1 MAENKHIYASSLRGF
16 CSVEMCWNFLR
27 DIADALATLHARGI
41 YYGRIDLRSI
51 IVDGQHFLLSQD
63 DKGGCASSDI
73 WSMAA
78 AAMEL
83 MLGSPILN
91 GKGEDTMKANTP
103 VPILLNRECDTMNA
117 MLQRCL
123 AYDKAAR
130 PAAAEV
136 RTVAEKEIKRLAGK
150 KREPRQLFAGVKTDE
165 SNEIDKKWPESMF
178 DGMKN
183 IILILLLTFFTCLP
197 TMAQTSL
204 EANGENETAKL
215 LNAVLL
221 LRNASN
227 EEWNEAQDLFAKYA
241 NLVTLMDELKDREN
255 DCLLVKK
262 NVNHFGVNRIINAV
276 KRGRRV
282 QNSGKELLDG
292 ADARFKYSIYEKGV
306 KKGCTAAY
314 EMTKRSGKQ
323 VFVIIPYSATQKY
336 ETNLYVEGGTVY
348 QPTMRD
354 KNGVTYYYIDAEPG
368 PCDSDILKLKITNS
382 NSDANA
388 SFVIINH
395 NYRNK

>member
-1 MAENKHIYASSLRGF
+1 MAEHKHIYASSLRGY
-16 CSVEMCWNFLR
+16 CSVEMCWRFLH
-27 DIADALATLHARGI
+27 DLADALDALHARGA
-41 YYGRIDLRSI
+41 YYGRIDLRRI
-51 IVDGQHFLLSQD
+51 IVDGQHFLLPQD
-63 DKGGCASSDI
+63 GKGDCAAADI
-73 WSMAA
+73 WSLAA

-91 GKGEDTMKANTP
+91 GKGETVMKENTP
-103 VPILLNRECDTMNA
+103 VPILSNRECSAMNA
-117 MLQRCL
+117 LLQRCL
-123 AYDKAAR
+123 AYDKVAR

-136 RTVAEKEIKRLAGK
+136 RAIAYNEIQRLAMK
-150 KREPRQLFAGVKTDE
+150 KREARQLFVSTKAEE
-165 SNEIDKKWPESMF
+165 SDDIDKKWPESMV
-178 DGMKN
+178 DTMKST
-183 IILILLLTFFTCLP
+183 ILILVLAFFTCLP
-197 TMAQTSL
+197 AVSQTSL
-204 EANGENETAKL
+204 ETRGENETAKL
-215 LNAVLL
+215 LSAVLM
-221 LRNASN
+221 LRNASGKQ
-227 EEWNEAQDLFAKYA
+227 WNEAQELFAKYA

-323 VFVIIPYSATQKY
+323 VFVIVPYNAMQKY
-336 ETNLYVEGGTVY
+336 ETVLYVDGGAVY
-348 QPTMRD
+348 EPAMRD
-354 KNGVTYYYIDAEPG
+354 KNGVTYYYIDVETG
-368 PCDSDILKLKITNS
+368 PCDSDVLKLEIANKDNDS
-382 NSDANA
+382 NA

>member
-1 MAENKHIYASSLRGF
+1 MAEHKHIYASSLRGY
-16 CSVEMCWNFLR
+16 CSEEMCWRFLH
-27 DIADALATLHARGI
+27 DLADALDALHARGA
-41 YYGRIDLRSI
+41 YYGRIDLRRI
-51 IVDGQHFLLSQD
+51 IVDGQHFLLPQD
-63 DKGGCASSDI
+63 GKGDCAAADI
-73 WSMAA
+73 WSLAA

-91 GKGEDTMKANTP
+91 GKGETAMKENTP
-103 VPILLNRECDTMNA
+103 VPILSNRECSAMNA
-117 MLQRCL
+117 LLQRCL

-136 RTVAEKEIKRLAGK
+136 RAIAYNEVQRFAMK
-150 KREPRQLFAGVKTDE
+150 KREARQLFVGTKAEE
-165 SNEIDKKWPESMF
+165 SDDIDKKWPESMV
-178 DGMKN
+178 DTMKST
-183 IILILLLTFFTCLP
+183 ILILVLAFFTCLP
-197 TMAQTSL
+197 AVSQTSL
-204 EANGENETAKL
+204 ETRGENETAKL
-215 LNAVLL
+215 LSAVLM
-221 LRNASN
+221 LRNASG
-227 EEWNEAQDLFAKYA
+227 EQWNEAQELFAKYA

-323 VFVIIPYSATQKY
+323 VFVIVPYNAMQKY
-336 ETNLYVEGGTVY
+336 ETVLYVDGGAVY
-348 QPTMRD
+348 EPAMRD
-354 KNGVTYYYIDAEPG
+354 KNGVTYYYIDVETG
-368 PCDSDILKLKITNS
+368 PCDSDVLKLEIANKDNDT
-382 NSDANA
+382 NA

>member
-1 MAENKHIYASSLRGF
+1 MAEEKHIYASSLRGF
-16 CSVEMCWNFLR
+16 CSVEMCWRFLH
-27 DIADALATLHARGI
+27 DMADALAALHAQGA
-41 YYGRIDLRSI
+41 YYGRIDLRSV
-51 IVDGQHFLLSQD
+51 IVDGQHFLLPQD
-63 DKGGCASSDI
+63 GKSGCASSDI
-73 WSMAA
+73 WSLAA

-91 GKGEDTMKANTP
+91 GKGEVAMNAKTP
-103 VPILLNRECDTMNA
+103 VPILPNRECDAVNA
-117 MLQRCL
+117 LLQRCL

-136 RTVAEKEIKRLAGK
+136 RTIADNEILRLSVK
-150 KREPRQLFAGVKTDE
+150 KRETRQLFAGTKAEERD
-165 SNEIDKKWPESMF
+165 EIDKKWPESIV
-178 DGMKN
+178 DGVKN
-183 IILILLLTFFTCLP
+183 IIICLVLTLFACLP
-197 TMAQTSL
+197 AMAQTSL
-204 EANGENETAKL
+204 ETNGENETAKL

-221 LRNASN
+221 LRDASD
-227 EEWNEAQDLFAKYA
+227 EQWNEAQDLFAKYA

-306 KKGCTAAY
+306 RKGCTAAY

-323 VFVIIPYSATQKY
+323 VFVIIPYSAMQKY

-368 PCDSDILKLKITNS
+368 PCAGDTLKLDITN
-382 NSDANA
+382 NGNANA
-388 SFVIINH
+388 AFVIINH